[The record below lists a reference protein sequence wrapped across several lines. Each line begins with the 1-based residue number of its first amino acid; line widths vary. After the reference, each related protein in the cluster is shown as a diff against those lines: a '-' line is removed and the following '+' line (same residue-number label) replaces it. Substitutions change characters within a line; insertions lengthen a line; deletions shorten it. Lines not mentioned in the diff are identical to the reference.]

1 MNNLNLALQGSR
13 VAIRHRADCRQTALQ
28 KVTTI
33 MLNPVL
39 PNPNAAALSAL
50 ELPDRAP
57 FTAKPVMRLDPKYP
71 EREDVRK
78 THYTAVATWLYI
90 NRIEG
95 SDCLGVL
102 PPAYMAKADDL
113 VATGRRHPIQNLALK
128 YKNGRA
134 IWDEADAATTAD
146 PDHAAALHIIGTL
159 QNGTPAEWQRTVE
172 RYLDDHFSKLGMVV
186 DWAIHAGRDDQG
198 DWAPPPHF
206 HGLVTAR
213 RFRDD
218 QRKGQRQRT
227 WLYNKAQVDRAED
240 AWLAATGLP
249 PRTFV

>member
-1 MNNLNLALQGSR
+1 MF
-13 VAIRHRADCRQTALQ
+13 
-28 KVTTI
+28 
-33 MLNPVL
+33 NPVI
-39 PNPNAAALSAL
+39 PNPNAAALNAL

-57 FTAKPVMRLDPKYP
+57 FRAKPVMRLDPKYP

-78 THYTAVATWLYI
+78 THYTAAATWLYI

-128 YKNGRA
+128 YKSGRA

-186 DWAIHAGRDDQG
+186 DWAIHARRDDEG

-227 WLYNKAQVDRAED
+227 WLYTKAQIDMAED